1 MVEASKAVFRPRVA
15 DVPVCRGGPRGVAD
29 LQSLRLDRL
38 LRVILERRDDI
49 GPYSLLLTPYS
60 LLLPHETI
68 AAERS
73 TSGYLLA

>member
-49 GPYSLLLTPYS
+49 GALL
-60 LLLPHETI
+60 
-68 AAERS
+68 
-73 TSGYLLA
+73 